1 MKHFILPIFV
11 ALFFFAPLSD
21 LVGSACAEEQA
32 AIVLPA
38 ANEVGYRPDFSLELD
53 AYYTSASLT
62 LPLTVTPVPNLG
74 ELSEMEIYRYLLPR
88 SFLPRFVTL
97 EASLYPMPILGVY
110 TLSNHP
116 DIYANGDIGADIN
129 IIESVTAGF
138 REPYALS
145 LFTGTVADFARPGES
160 RKGGNRAYIGY
171 LFSYGN
177 RHIKDNV
184 LVDDHWFE
192 FEWKLKGDRD
202 FNFEQ
207 LSWSFRLGSR
217 IHENRDITDTIY
229 LGLRR
234 SNVDFRSSA
243 LSVLKNSSVTFMTE
257 FAATSGK
264 FLRQEVVV
272 GKVYPLESLNLA
284 LALDIGGIWQS
295 GSGYSGGL
303 GEEAVDNFIFIFRP
317 NIKF

>member
-1 MKHFILPIFV
+1 MKQFIPLLFV
-11 ALFFFAPLSD
+11 ALVFFAPAPGMVD
-21 LVGSACAEEQA
+21 LACAEDQA
-32 AIVLPA
+32 KIVA
-38 ANEVGYRPDFSLELD
+38 SEGGYRPDFSLELD

-88 SFLPRFVTL
+88 SLLPRFVTL

-145 LFTGTVADFARPGES
+145 LFSGTVADFARSGES

-184 LVDDHWFE
+184 LIDDHWFE

-243 LSVLKNSSVTFMTE
+243 LSVLKNSSVTFMAE

-284 LALDIGGIWQS
+284 LALDLGGIWQS
-295 GSGYSGGL
+295 GSGYSGAL
-303 GEEAVDNFIFIFRP
+303 GEEAADNFIFVFRP